1 MGLFSNHKKLCPIC
15 GGPTPRL
22 LATKVEDTPIC
33 KECDR
38 KLDLPDGGLS
48 RMTLD
53 GLRKYMAFYEGNQ
66 ALRDRFTETY
76 RFSFGFLGGSMLVD
90 TTHRLFRLRDDANA
104 LVMEA
109 ANLKSFRILEDNAP
123 LFESGAGVLRCH
135 VSSVPQKIRAM
146 APQIERFAAE
156 KREYERLEEMERMM
170 ERRARERNDGAPPPH
185 RPYRPRPSFSAPMP
199 FSQFRVELTL
209 THPYWGSMSW
219 KLDGPS
225 LDSDYPSA
233 ESYLQKYEA
242 NVSDLHALASRLM
255 GLIAPGAGEEQVGG
269 AAAQPS
275 VTRSPAA
282 SAAPAAQSAAE
293 DPVEQIKKYKALLDS
308 GAITE
313 EEFAAKKRQLL
324 GI

>member
-66 ALRDRFTETY
+66 ALRDRFAETY

-135 VSSVPQKIRAM
+135 ASSVPQKIRAM

-156 KREYERLEEMERMM
+156 KREYERLLDYTFSLGVTNAFLQEGPVAEESFIPEF
-170 ERRARERNDGAPPPH
+170 DG
-185 RPYRPRPSFSAPMP
+185 R
-199 FSQFRVELTL
+199 
-209 THPYWGSMSW
+209 
-219 KLDGPS
+219 
-225 LDSDYPSA
+225 
-233 ESYLQKYEA
+233 
-242 NVSDLHALASRLM
+242 
-255 GLIAPGAGEEQVGG
+255 
-269 AAAQPS
+269 
-275 VTRSPAA
+275 
-282 SAAPAAQSAAE
+282 
-293 DPVEQIKKYKALLDS
+293 
-308 GAITE
+308 
-313 EEFAAKKRQLL
+313 